1 MSEDKY
7 TILKVTV
14 EQKFA
19 IPMHDDVHT
28 QINGW
33 TMEEVIEDW
42 FKRHSMTSFHAT
54 RDSYH
59 IGGGDKF
66 IKAEVVDE

>member
-1 MSEDKY
+1 MSKDKY

-19 IPMHDDVHT
+19 IPMHDDIHT

-33 TMEEVIEDW
+33 TMEEVIDDW
-42 FKRHSMTSFHAT
+42 FKTHGITSFHAT
-54 RDSYH
+54 RDGHH
-59 IGGGDKF
+59 IMGGDKF
-66 IKAEVVDE
+66 IKSEVEDI